1 MKRHHFIAAILGLS
15 IATSGFAAA
24 PARADNDTAKVI
36 AGIATLA
43 IIGSAIAKSNNDHEY
58 DGVTLHKAGYKT
70 YGGHHYKR
78 NITRKIRT
86 ISAIRNT
93 TATSHT
99 KRGMAIALI
108 KSTVTTKRATAA
120 IAVNISNPPMPIDQ
134 GIQVRATVRAPD
146 N

>member
-70 YGGHHYKR
+70 YGGHHYKKKHHKKKYGHKR
-78 NITRKIRT
+78 YKKHYGHKSYKKGYGYRSYKKHGYYKKGYR
-86 ISAIRNT
+86 
-93 TATSHT
+93 SH
-99 KRGMAIALI
+99 RGKYFKPAYAY
-108 KSTVTTKRATAA
+108 
-120 IAVNISNPPMPIDQ
+120 
-134 GIQVRATVRAPD
+134 
-146 N
+146 